1 VTTASADFDRFAE
14 VYDETRRALDER
26 TLQGIKEMLTKHQCH
41 SILEIGV
48 GTARVAL
55 PLSKS
60 GFEITGL
67 DLSKRMMEK
76 AQSKGVKNLIL
87 AEGSRAPFKDKSFDA
102 TLMVHVLHLLSD
114 SMSVMQEAAKISRI
128 GVFALLRKKPDDG
141 REPRWFSFLFGA
153 GDPPNAQAAD
163 MDNTG
168 RSNMVSSERNRFRH
182 IAEKYGYDW
191 DYAAKRLGSWVR
203 EYEILDKYPP
213 EDLKTVSDAV
223 VSENLKERIS
233 RLEKAVFGSLSSM
246 PEAMRK
252 EVAQELHSFAN
263 SHPESRVSKPRH
275 EIYQLAMWSS
285 EKLVMPQC

>member
-1 VTTASADFDRFAE
+1 VNTAEFDRIAE
-14 VYDETRRALDER
+14 VYDGTRRALDEQ
-26 TLQGIKEMLTKHQCH
+26 TLQGIKEMLTEHHCH

-55 PLSKS
+55 PLFES

-67 DLSKRMMEK
+67 DLSRGMMER

-87 AEGSRAPFKDKSFDA
+87 AEGSRAPFKDMSFDA
-102 TLMVHVLHLLSD
+102 TLMVHVFHLLSD
-114 SMSVMQEAAKISRI
+114 PISVMREAAKISRI
-128 GVFALLRKKPDDG
+128 GVFALLRKRPDDG

-153 GDPPNAQAAD
+153 HGSPNAQAGD

-168 RSNMVSSERNRFRH
+168 RGKMVSSERNRFRQ
-182 IAEKYGYDW
+182 IAEKYSYDW
-191 DYAAKRLGSWVR
+191 DYAAKRFGSWAR

-213 EDLKTVSDAV
+213 DDLKTVSDAV
-223 VSENLKERIS
+223 VSENLEERIS

-246 PEAMRK
+246 PDAMRK
-252 EVAQELHSFAN
+252 ELAQELHSFAD
-263 SHPESRVSKPRH
+263 SHPESGVSKPRH

-285 EKLVMPQC
+285 KKLVMPRC